1 MRKIFY
7 IVLTLCMATS
17 CVPFPTEW
25 FEPKIEENDD
35 YHNLKISAEGDRYK
49 VPFEFMYYTTKTMW
63 PMRTYPIRCR
73 FIIDDIPGEIYDA
86 ASSKS
91 PITWYHDYTSERTPG
106 IVKAFFDVIIPAN
119 ESSLDRTIAAQISID
134 NIAHSTYEIQGDDE
148 HDWGEWKTVLD
159 GIQAGR

>member
-7 IVLTLCMATS
+7 IVLTLCLATS
-17 CVPFPTEW
+17 CFPTEW
-25 FEPKIEENDD
+25 FEPKFEENDD
-35 YHNLKISAEGDRYK
+35 YHNLKISAEGDRYR
-49 VPFEFMYYTTKTMW
+49 VPFEFMYYRTKTTW

-91 PITWYHDYTSERTPG
+91 PITWYSDYTSERTPG

-119 ESSLDRTIAAQISID
+119 ESSMDRTIAAQISID
-134 NIAHSTYEIQGDDE
+134 NIAHSTYEIQEDDE